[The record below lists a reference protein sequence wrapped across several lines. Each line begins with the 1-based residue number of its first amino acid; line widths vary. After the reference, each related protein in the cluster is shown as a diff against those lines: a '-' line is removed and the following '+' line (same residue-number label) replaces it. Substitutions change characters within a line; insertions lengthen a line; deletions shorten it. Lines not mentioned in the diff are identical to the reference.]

1 VASVTQWAVYE
12 AALEGSHEYDNPF
25 WDVTVDVHLTAPSGA
40 RHSVEAFW
48 DGARTWRVRFSPD
61 EVGMWRWMSDCSDDA
76 NAGLHAQEGAFECVS
91 FTGDNPIY
99 RHGPLRLAADG
110 HHLEHADDTPFFWL
124 GNTAWNAVMT
134 AEEADW
140 NAYLRLRRQQGF
152 AAIQF
157 VSTQFRALTVGQRGL
172 TAFEGT
178 ERIRLRPEFF
188 RRMDPKVDAI
198 NAHGMI
204 AVPVA
209 LWAFGPGDPGQA
221 LAEADAIRLAR
232 YLLARWGAHQ
242 TIWILG
248 SDGPFSG
255 DDAERWRRI
264 GRAAFGDRHDRLVT
278 MLPRGLVWLG
288 NEFRH
293 EDWFD
298 VAGYQSGHGDAPHDL
313 RWLVL
318 GPPARDW
325 CTEPV
330 RPSINLE
337 PNFEGHL
344 SYQGR
349 TRFTDYHVR
358 RAAYW
363 SLLVAPP
370 AGWIYANN
378 PTWVWSEETTV
389 PEDHPHLGPVEPW
402 REGLTTPGLRSM
414 EVLRRLFDDLP
425 WWRLRPAPEL
435 LTEQPGER
443 DPRLFVAAARTVEGT
458 LVLVYLPGAGLSD
471 AAYLTPAWIA
481 RSPSGGHI
489 LRLDTSGLRRPAV
502 ARWCDPRNGARF
514 DAARVTGAI
523 DTFVAPD
530 NDDWLLLIEQEERF
544 GSPRQA

>member
-1 VASVTQWAVYE
+1 MASVTQWAVYE

-76 NAGLHAQEGAFECVS
+76 NAGLHAQEGSFECVS

-99 RHGPLRLAADG
+99 RHGALRLAADG
-110 HHLEHADDTPFFWL
+110 HHLEHADGTPFFCL

-140 NAYLRLRRQQGF
+140 NAYLRLRRRQGF

-157 VSTQFRALTVGQRGL
+157 VSTQFRALTAGQRGL

-209 LWAFGPGDPGQA
+209 LWAFSPGDPGQA

-255 DDAERWRRI
+255 MTPSA
-264 GRAAFGDRHDRLVT
+264 
-278 MLPRGLVWLG
+278 
-288 NEFRH
+288 
-293 EDWFD
+293 
-298 VAGYQSGHGDAPHDL
+298 GDAS
-313 RWLVL
+313 V
-318 GPPARDW
+318 
-325 CTEPV
+325 
-330 RPSINLE
+330 
-337 PNFEGHL
+337 
-344 SYQGR
+344 GR
-349 TRFTDYHVR
+349 FSGTGTT
-358 RAAYW
+358 
-363 SLLVAPP
+363 
-370 AGWIYANN
+370 GW
-378 PTWVWSEETTV
+378 
-389 PEDHPHLGPVEPW
+389 
-402 REGLTTPGLRSM
+402 
-414 EVLRRLFDDLP
+414 
-425 WWRLRPAPEL
+425 
-435 LTEQPGER
+435 
-443 DPRLFVAAARTVEGT
+443 
-458 LVLVYLPGAGLSD
+458 
-471 AAYLTPAWIA
+471 
-481 RSPSGGHI
+481 
-489 LRLDTSGLRRPAV
+489 
-502 ARWCDPRNGARF
+502 
-514 DAARVTGAI
+514 
-523 DTFVAPD
+523 
-530 NDDWLLLIEQEERF
+530 
-544 GSPRQA
+544 